1 MESVNKVIS
10 LFAIVMCLVL
20 AYYIKFEDL
29 TAGTMP
35 ESRKNILLVILVLY
49 AIFRSYRFYKMVKK

>member
-20 AYYIKFEDL
+20 AYYIKFENL
-29 TAGTMP
+29 TAGTMT

-49 AIFRSYRFYKMVKK
+49 AIFRSYRLYKMIKK

>member
-1 MESVNKVIS
+1 MESVNKIIS

-29 TAGTMP
+29 TAGTMT

-49 AIFRSYRFYKMVKK
+49 AIFRSYRLYKMVKK